1 MGFYYV
7 CYFTGQRARL
17 IEKLYSLSNVGELN
31 HFIHVVLALSLAPIV
46 PLEELAVPTV
56 PSPTVRVFT
65 RGHCTNL
72 KFHASTS
79 VHMKHL

>member
-1 MGFYYV
+1 MGFYCV
-7 CYFTGQRARL
+7 CYFKGQRARL

-46 PLEELAVPTV
+46 PLEELAVPR
-56 PSPTVRVFT
+56 VRVFT

-72 KFHASTS
+72 IFHASTS